1 MEDQSVNSAPGKDN
15 RTDSNSGI
23 DSNLSCSDTSKT
35 SASPAGGNAGAQ
47 PTSPPSEGSSE
58 TDEVITPEIDIQTF
72 AKVELRVAT
81 ITEVEA
87 VPKSKKLFKIQLDVG
102 PLGTRQIVSGIA
114 KHYTPEDLTG
124 RQIIVVA
131 NLKPARL
138 MGVESK
144 GMLLAASTDGDETL
158 AILNPDK
165 PLPAG
170 SLVR

>member
-1 MEDQSVNSAPGKDN
+1 MGVFKMEDQTVNSASGKDN
-15 RTDSNSGI
+15 RI
-23 DSNLSCSDTSKT
+23 DSKSSCSDTSKT
-35 SASPAGGNAGAQ
+35 LSPSANCNAGAQ
-47 PTSPPSEGSSE
+47 PTSLPGEDSSKIDE
-58 TDEVITPEIDIQTF
+58 TSTPEIDIQTF

-81 ITEVEA
+81 ITQVEA

-131 NLKPARL
+131 NLKPVKL